1 MPEGFTDLTP
11 QQQSSFVRSFLLHL
25 ADIEDATDWEPVKVE
40 PVDDLK
46 VKVIFS
52 SGKVLHYKDG
62 EWDE

>member
-1 MPEGFTDLTP
+1 MPEGFIDLTP
-11 QQQSSFVRSFLLHL
+11 KQQSSFVRSFLLHL
-25 ADIEDATDWEPVKVE
+25 ADVGDVSDFEPVKVE

-46 VKVIFS
+46 VKVIFN

>member
-25 ADIEDATDWEPVKVE
+25 ADVEDVSDFEPVKVE
-40 PVDDLK
+40 PVDESK
-46 VKVIFS
+46 VKVFFN

>member
-1 MPEGFTDLTP
+1 MPEGFIDLTP

-46 VKVIFS
+46 VKVIFN

-62 EWDE
+62 EWAE